1 MQSILLVLLS
11 SVLTALGQVAFKY
24 GMQTMGDFEFSMA
37 TAPRLFWQIFTTP
50 SIILGFFSFGLGAV
64 VWLFALARLE
74 LSYAVPLASV
84 TYIIVLAAGV
94 MLFREPITAA
104 KIAGTLLVA
113 AGVVALSMK

>member
-1 MQSILLVLLS
+1 MQSIILVLIS

-24 GMQTMGDFEFSMA
+24 GMQSVGDINMTAS
-37 TAPRLFWQIFTTP
+37 TAPRILWQIFTTP

-64 VWLFALARLE
+64 LWLFALARLE

-84 TYIIVLAAGV
+84 TYVLVLIAGV
-94 MLFREPITAA
+94 MLFREPLTAA
-104 KIAGTLLVA
+104 KIVGTLLVA